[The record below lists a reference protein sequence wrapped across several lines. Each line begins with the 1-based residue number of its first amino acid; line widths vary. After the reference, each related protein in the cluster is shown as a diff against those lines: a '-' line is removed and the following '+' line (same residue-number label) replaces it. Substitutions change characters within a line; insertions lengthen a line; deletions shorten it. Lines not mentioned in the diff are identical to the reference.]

1 MQLGANL
8 PIPMSKIEIHDL
20 DSGKPVNAAKSTAI
34 FLRAVLTD
42 GTVVLQEP
50 VENICHAFGDV
61 VFTD

>member
-50 VENICHAFGDV
+50 VENICHA
-61 VFTD
+61 